1 MNPTNAAQSRDALRA
16 ENRFL
21 KKLLLGN
28 GTASVVLA
36 LTCAWLVVTQRVV
49 IMPPA
54 VRGTYVI
61 GARYANDQY
70 LADQATYVLSLAKNV
85 TPSTVDNNVRILLS
99 MVDDDR
105 RAALKTE
112 WDADA
117 LQIKHDG
124 VTDVFEPIGAGEVDF
139 RNKSVKVTGALTTYI
154 SGKRTSSEQK
164 TFEVYFGI
172 TLFGRLV
179 LLDIREAPRGKQDIE
194 PLIPTES
201 PAS

>member
-1 MNPTNAAQSRDALRA
+1 MNPVKAAQTRDALRG
-16 ENRFL
+16 ESRFL

-28 GTASVVLA
+28 GATSVVLA

-70 LADQATYVLSLAKNV
+70 LADQAAYVLSLSKSV
-85 TPSTVDNNVRILLS
+85 TPNTVDNNVRVLLS

-105 RAALKTE
+105 RATLKTQWE
-112 WDADA
+112 ADA

-124 VTDVFEPIGAGEVDF
+124 VTNVFEPVGVGEVDF
-139 RNKSVKVTGALTTYI
+139 RNKSVKLNGSVTTYI
-154 SGKRTSSEQK
+154 SGKRVSSEQK

-179 LLDIREAPRGKQDIE
+179 LLDIREAAHAKQGIE
-194 PLIPTES
+194 PLVPTES
-201 PAS
+201 TAS

>member
-1 MNPTNAAQSRDALRA
+1 MNPANAARSRDALSA

-21 KKLLLGN
+21 KKALLGN
-28 GTASVVLA
+28 GATSVVLA
-36 LTCAWLVVTQRVV
+36 LACAWLVLTQRIV

-70 LADQATYVLSLAKNV
+70 LADQAAYVLSLSKSV
-85 TPSTVDNNVRILLS
+85 TPNTIDNNIRILLS

-105 RAALKTE
+105 RATLKTQWE
-112 WDADA
+112 ADA

-124 VTDVFEPIGAGEVDF
+124 VTNVFEPVGVGEVDF
-139 RNKSVKVTGALTTYI
+139 HNKSVKLSGTVTTFI
-154 SGKRTSSEQK
+154 SGKRTGAEQK

-179 LLDIREAPRGKQDIE
+179 LLDIREAPRGKQGIE
-194 PLIPTES
+194 PLVPTES
-201 PAS
+201 TAS

>member
-1 MNPTNAAQSRDALRA
+1 MNPVKAAQTRDALRG

-28 GTASVVLA
+28 GVTSVVLA
-36 LTCAWLVVTQRVV
+36 LSCGWLIVTQRVV

-70 LADQATYVLSLAKNV
+70 LADQAAYVLSLSKSV
-85 TPSTVDNNVRILLS
+85 TPNTVDNNVRVLLS

-105 RAALKTE
+105 RATLKTQWE
-112 WDADA
+112 ADA

-124 VTDVFEPIGAGEVDF
+124 VTNVFEPIGVGEVDF
-139 RNKSVKVTGALTTYI
+139 RNKSVKLNGSVTTYI
-154 SGKRTSSEQK
+154 SGKRVSSEQK

-179 LLDIREAPRGKQDIE
+179 LLDIREAAHAKQGIE
-194 PLIPTES
+194 PLVPTES
-201 PAS
+201 TAS

>member
-1 MNPTNAAQSRDALRA
+1 MNPTNAARSRDALRA

-36 LTCAWLVVTQRVV
+36 LTCAWLMVTQRVV

-54 VRGTYVI
+54 VRGTYII

-124 VTDVFEPIGAGEVDF
+124 VT
-139 RNKSVKVTGALTTYI
+139 
-154 SGKRTSSEQK
+154 
-164 TFEVYFGI
+164 
-172 TLFGRLV
+172 
-179 LLDIREAPRGKQDIE
+179 
-194 PLIPTES
+194 
-201 PAS
+201 

>member
-1 MNPTNAAQSRDALRA
+1 MNPEKAAQSRDALRA

-28 GTASVVLA
+28 GTTSVVLA
-36 LTCAWLVVTQRVV
+36 LSCTWLIVTQRIV

-61 GARYANDQY
+61 GARYANEQY
-70 LADQATYVLSLAKNV
+70 LADQAAYVLSLSKSV
-85 TPSTVDNNVRILLS
+85 TPSTVDNNVRVLLS

-105 RAALKTE
+105 RAALKTQ

-124 VTDVFEPIGAGEVDF
+124 VTNVFEPMGVGEVDF
-139 RNKSVKVTGALTTYI
+139 RNKSVKLSGTVTTYI

-179 LLDIREAPRGKQDIE
+179 LLDIREATRGKQGIE
-194 PLIPTES
+194 PLVPTEQT
-201 PAS
+201 AS

>member
-1 MNPTNAAQSRDALRA
+1 MTPNKAAQSRDALQA

-21 KKLLLGN
+21 KKILLGN
-28 GTASVVLA
+28 GATTVALA
-36 LTCAWLVVTQRVV
+36 FTCAWLVVTQRVV

-70 LADQATYVLSLAKNV
+70 LADQATYVLSLAKSV
-85 TPSTVDNNVRILLS
+85 TPSTVDNNVRVLLS

-124 VTDVFEPIGAGEVDF
+124 LTHVFEPIGVGEVDF
-139 RNKSVKVTGALTTYI
+139 RNKAVKVTGTFSTYI

-172 TLFGRLV
+172 TIFGRLV
-179 LLDIREAPRGKQDIE
+179 LLDIREATRGKQGVE
-194 PLIPTES
+194 PLVPTET

>member
-1 MNPTNAAQSRDALRA
+1 MTPGKANQSRDALQA
-16 ENRFL
+16 ENRLL
-21 KKLLLGN
+21 KKFLLGN
-28 GTASVVLA
+28 GATTVVLA
-36 LTCAWLVVTQRVV
+36 FTCAWLVVTQRVV

-61 GARYANDQY
+61 GARYANEQY
-70 LADQATYVLSLAKNV
+70 LADQATYVLSLAKSV

-124 VTDVFEPIGAGEVDF
+124 ITNVYEPIGVGEVDF
-139 RNKSVKVTGALTTYI
+139 RNKAVKVTGTFTTYI

-179 LLDIREAPRGKQDIE
+179 LLDIREATRGKQGVE
-194 PLIPTES
+194 PLVPTET

>member
-1 MNPTNAAQSRDALRA
+1 MTPNKAAQSRDALQA

-21 KKLLLGN
+21 KKVLLGN
-28 GTASVVLA
+28 GTTSVVIA

-70 LADQATYVLSLAKNV
+70 LADQAAYVLSLSKSV
-85 TPSTVDNNVRILLS
+85 TPTTVDNNVRILLS

-124 VTDVFEPIGAGEVDF
+124 VTNVFEPMGVGEVDF
-139 RNKSVKVTGALTTYI
+139 RNKAVKLTGTLTTYI

-179 LLDIREAPRGKQDIE
+179 LLDIREATRGKQGVE
-194 PLIPTES
+194 PLVTTEI

>member
-36 LTCAWLVVTQRVV
+36 LTCALLVVTQRVV

-54 VRGTYVI
+54 VRGTYII

-179 LLDIREAPRGKQDIE
+179 LLDIREAPRGRQGIE